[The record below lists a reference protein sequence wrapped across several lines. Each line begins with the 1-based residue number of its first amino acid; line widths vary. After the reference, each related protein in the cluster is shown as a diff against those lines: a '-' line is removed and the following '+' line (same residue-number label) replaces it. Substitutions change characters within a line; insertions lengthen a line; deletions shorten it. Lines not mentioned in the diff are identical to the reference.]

1 MPDRFGAI
9 TLPLAAG
16 DMSARL
22 EVLLAF
28 AKAVLISAAQT
39 AWAGVAPL
47 EPNQVVAMTRAE
59 NPRVNPFVERL
70 ELPALWAF
78 EPKGQFDGAVS
89 YFGDGYQHGS
99 STIHLWWLFPPAM
112 KENDFD
118 PAPAALA
125 RVLAAALRDARHPAY
140 VHAADAADVDAVR
153 LAAALPVVDATY
165 SGAALDGAIGAA
177 DWPTPG
183 RVTVTKSAGTWD
195 TALPVVVTVELAD
208 GSEHAESIYFTSAS
222 AAETVEAAW
231 IGGRV
236 VSVAVPGGQTGTLS
250 VGSALAPAA
259 EFGSPIRDRMAVHR
273 IALTSWERKEL
284 AIDVRNGAQAQ
295 KFDGVLFTIEI
306 EESRDRT
313 ADALS
318 YEALDAQG
326 FSGTVTSLDGG
337 VSAEVVE
344 L

>member
-1 MPDRFGAI
+1 VPDTFGAI

-28 AKAVLISAAQT
+28 ARAVLINAAQT

-140 VHAADAADVDAVR
+140 VHAADAADADAIR
-153 LAAALPVVDATY
+153 LSAALPVGDTTY
-165 SGAALDGAIGAA
+165 TGFDGVIGGA

-183 RVTVTKSAGTWD
+183 RVTVTKSAGAWD
-195 TALPVVVTVELAD
+195 TALPVVVTVELPD
-208 GSEHAESIYFTSAS
+208 GTEHAESLYFTSAG
-222 AAETVEAAW
+222 AAETIEAAW
-231 IGGRV
+231 IGVRV
-236 VSVAVPGGQTGTLS
+236 VSVAMPGAQTGTFS
-250 VGSALAPAA
+250 VGSALAPSA
-259 EFGSPIRDRMAVHR
+259 EYGSPIRDRMAVHR

-295 KFDGVLFTIEI
+295 RFDGVLFTIEI

-313 ADALS
+313 AEALG
-318 YEALDAQG
+318 YATLDAQG
-326 FSGTVTSLDGG
+326 YSGTVTSIDGG

>member
-16 DMSARL
+16 DMTARL
-22 EVLLAF
+22 DVLLAF
-28 AKAVLISAAQT
+28 SQAVLVYAAQT

-47 EPNQVVAMTRAE
+47 EPNQVVAMVKAE
-59 NPRVNPFVERL
+59 NPRVNPFVDRL
-70 ELPALWAF
+70 ELPALFAF
-78 EPKGQFDGAVS
+78 EPKGTFDGAVAD
-89 YFGDGYQHGS
+89 YGDGYQHGA

-112 KENDFD
+112 KENSFD
-118 PAPAALA
+118 PAPAALS

-140 VHAADAADVDAVR
+140 VHASDAADVDAIR
-153 LAAALPVVDATY
+153 LSAALPLTDTVY
-165 SGAALDGAIGAA
+165 SSFNGAIGAA

-183 RVTVTKSAGTWD
+183 RVTVTKSAGAWN
-195 TALPVVVTVELAD
+195 TALAVVVTVELPD
-208 GSEHAESIYFTSAS
+208 GSEHAESLYFTSAGS
-222 AAETVEAAW
+222 AETIEAAW
-231 IGGRV
+231 IGVRV
-236 VSVAVPGGQTGTLS
+236 LSVAIPGAQTGTFS
-250 VGSALAPAA
+250 IGAALAPGC

-284 AIDVRNGAQAQ
+284 SIDVRNGAQAQ
-295 KFDGVLFTIEI
+295 RFDGVLFTIEI

-313 ADALS
+313 AAALGYAS
-318 YEALDAQG
+318 LDAQG
-326 FSGTVTSLDGG
+326 YSGTVTSIDGG